1 MGWHA
6 ENQRELKEER
16 DFKRRPWRER
26 YMLQRI
32 YWAAALAI
40 LFALYVGAQFR

>member
-1 MGWHA
+1 MGWHS
-6 ENQRELKEER
+6 ENQRELTEER

-26 YMLQRI
+26 LIVRRL

-40 LFALYVGAQFR
+40 LFALYVGA